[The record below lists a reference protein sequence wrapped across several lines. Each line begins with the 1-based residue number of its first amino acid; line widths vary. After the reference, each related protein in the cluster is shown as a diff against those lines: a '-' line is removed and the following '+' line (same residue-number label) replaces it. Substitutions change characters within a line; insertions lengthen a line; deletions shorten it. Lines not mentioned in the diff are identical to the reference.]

1 MSLSLATGV
10 LEISSRQKWLN
21 MTDAPAVKPK
31 FKGVWIRVISA
42 VALVLL
48 CIAPFYFG
56 DWLWAALAGL
66 FGGRM
71 LFEWV
76 RMSDPSP
83 TLPAYVVPILGLL
96 AGTIYIVQDDRVL
109 AVVAVLMTAAAVA
122 VVQGVRSG
130 DKKSRRIGWAILG
143 VFYIIIPTLFMIEM
157 RGNEVGFNTI
167 GFQRLLFVIACV
179 TGADIGAYFGGS
191 VLGGT
196 KLAPKLS
203 PNKTWS
209 GFFSGQVVAIILG
222 AIFGSIIG
230 IGWLSGAILALPIA
244 ILSVLGDLFESGVKR
259 ELGVKDT
266 GGLMPGHGGLLD
278 RLDSLMAAI
287 VGVAIILFLFPSV
300 WPG

>member
-1 MSLSLATGV
+1 MA
-10 LEISSRQKWLN
+10 
-21 MTDAPAVKPK
+21 DAPVAKTK
-31 FKGVWIRVISA
+31 FKGIWVRVISA
-42 VALVLL
+42 VAMVLL
-48 CIAPFYFG
+48 CVAPFYFG
-56 DWLWAALAGL
+56 GWLWAALAGL

-83 TLPAYVVPILGLL
+83 VLPAYIAPMIGLL
-96 AGTIYIVQDDRVL
+96 AATIYVVQDNVVL
-109 AVVAVLMTAAAVA
+109 AVLAVLATAIAVA
-122 VVQGVRSG
+122 VIQAIREG
-130 DKKSRRIGWAILG
+130 DDKSRRMGWAVLG
-143 VFYIIIPTLFMIEM
+143 VFYILIPTLFMIAM

-167 GFQRLLFVIACV
+167 GFKRLLFIVACV

-191 VLGGT
+191 TFGGP

-209 GFFSGQVVAIILG
+209 GFFSGQVSAILLG
-222 AIFGSIIG
+222 SIFGAVVG
-230 IGWLSGAILALPIA
+230 IGWLSGALLALPIA
-244 ILSVLGDLFESGVKR
+244 ILSVVGDLFESGVKR
-259 ELGVKDT
+259 ELNVKDT

-287 VGVAIILFLFPSV
+287 VGVAIILAVFPSV